1 MAAVVKRY
9 QEHVSLLRKQASFR
23 SGDEKAILLGWSGL
37 LEHHIGR
44 LLAGKLNESDLALAV
59 DALDDAWIKSWR
71 HLDDIRSSK
80 APPHVSA
87 EEREAA
93 RLRYAAIVA
102 DAPWNLPNAVKPK
115 GQWGG
120 KRS

>member
-1 MAAVVKRY
+1 MAQVTRRFR
-9 QEHVSLLRKQASFR
+9 LLMGDLRRQAYFR
-23 SGDEKAILLGWSGL
+23 SWDEKAILLGWSGL

-44 LLAGKLNESDLALAV
+44 LLTGKLTESDLALAA

-115 GQWGG
+115 GSWGG